1 MTIFL
6 RRDPFAKRG
15 RFPVADKAERTVDG
29 IVFDSRR
36 EAERYGELKLR
47 ERAGLIG
54 HLEIHPYWDVMLRGR
69 KFCRYTADFS
79 YRDILAEG
87 ALVVEDVKSRGGTS
101 RDAAYRLRKKAAEL
115 AFGFKV
121 TEVY

>member
-6 RRDPFAKRG
+6 RRDPFAKQG

-54 HLEIHPYWDVMLRGR
+54 RLEIHPSWNVMIGR
-69 KFCRYTADFS
+69 RKLCRYTADFL
-79 YRDILAEG
+79 YRDIMAEG
-87 ALVVEDVKSRGGTS
+87 ALVVEDVKSTGTR
-101 RDAAYRLRKKAAEL
+101 RDAAYKLRKKAAEL

-121 TEVY
+121 TEVC

>member
-54 HLEIHPYWDVMLRGR
+54 HLEIHPHWDVMIGR
-69 KFCRYTADFS
+69 RKLCRYTADFS
-79 YRDILAEG
+79 YRDAMAEG
-87 ALVVEDVKSRGGTS
+87 ALIVEDVKSSGTR

>member
-15 RFPVADKAERTVDG
+15 RFPVADKAERTIDG

-36 EAERYGELKLR
+36 EAERYADLKLR
-47 ERAGLIG
+47 ERLG
-54 HLEIHPYWDVMLRGR
+54 HISQLEVHPSWDVWFNEH
-69 KFCRYTADFS
+69 KFCRYTADFNYKEKNS
-79 YRDILAEG
+79 
-87 ALVVEDVKSRGGTS
+87 LVVEEVKSSGTR

-121 TEVY
+121 TEVF

>member
-6 RRDPFAKRG
+6 RRDPFAKLG

-29 IVFDSRR
+29 ILFASRR
-36 EAERYGELKLR
+36 EAERYGLLKLR
-47 ERAGLIG
+47 ERVKLIG
-54 HLEIHPYWDVMLRGR
+54 NLQVHPFWDVTIGGI

-79 YRDILAEG
+79 YRDLLINGE
-87 ALVVEDVKSRGGTS
+87 LVVEDVKSRGGTS

-115 AFGFKV
+115 SFGFKV

>member
-15 RFPVADKAERTVDG
+15 RFPVADKSERTVDG

-36 EAERYGELKLR
+36 EAEHYGELKLR
-47 ERAGLIG
+47 ERSGLIRD
-54 HLEIHPYWDVMLRGR
+54 LQVHPSWDVIIGGM
-69 KFCRYTADFS
+69 KFCRYTADFI
-79 YRDILAEG
+79 YLDLRTKG
-87 ALVVEDVKSRGGTS
+87 HQLVVEDVKSSGTR